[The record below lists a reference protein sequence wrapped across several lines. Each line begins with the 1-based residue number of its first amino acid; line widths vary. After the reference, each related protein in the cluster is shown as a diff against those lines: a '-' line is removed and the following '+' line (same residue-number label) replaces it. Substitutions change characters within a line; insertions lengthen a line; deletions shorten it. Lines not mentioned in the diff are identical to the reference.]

1 MDLVWLVLGL
11 VVVAILAI
19 TVSVALPFYR
29 KRGIKHARASL
40 NEVPGVLS
48 RIDKFL
54 EPYLSSKEY
63 LPERVGRP
71 LRSEMKTLIE
81 STLPSLGKAVR
92 RTHDGVMRKEFEFIT
107 MAMDQLRQKLM
118 EHNFQFVQ
126 RALTEYSKLLV
137 EELKLDV
144 AQREAT
150 VRDDERNL
158 VVAAAGSGKTRT
170 LIARIRYLL
179 ERRVAPTSILAITF
193 TDKVARE
200 MEDRLKEMGVP
211 IAVQG
216 SEGVTV
222 STLHSLGKRI
232 VQAATPGPL
241 SVADENWTETLV
253 AGALWDAREARD
265 QQLAKLYFNAILNF
279 DRNLDER

>member
-19 TVSVALPFYR
+19 TLSVGLPFYR
-29 KRGIKHARASL
+29 KRGIKQARASL
-40 NEVPGVLS
+40 DEVPEVLS
-48 RIDKFL
+48 RIDKSL
-54 EPYLSSKEY
+54 EPYLSSKQY

-71 LRSEMKTLIE
+71 LRSEIKTLVE
-81 STLPSLGKAVR
+81 STLPSLGKTVR
-92 RTHDGVMRKEFEFIT
+92 RTHDGVMRKEFESIT
-107 MAMDQLRQKLM
+107 MATNQLRQKLM

-126 RALTEYSKLLV
+126 RALTEHSKLLV
-137 EELKLDV
+137 EELKLDA

-170 LIARIRYLL
+170 LIARVRCLL

-211 IAVQG
+211 VAVQG

-222 STLHSLGKRI
+222 STLHAVGKRI
-232 VQAATPGPL
+232 VQSATPGPI
-241 SVADENWTETLV
+241 SIADKGWTETLV
-253 AGALWDAREARD
+253 AGALWDARE
-265 QQLAKLYFNAILNF
+265 
-279 DRNLDER
+279 